1 MLTYRKI
8 KLDENGQKSLYLGR
22 KEKNYSSKKND
33 IGLKKNRTT
42 FNIILSSLFYNQP
55 ESKLSH

>member
-22 KEKNYSSKKND
+22 KKKLQFQKERHRFEKKQND
-33 IGLKKNRTT
+33 IQHNSLLL
-42 FNIILSSLFYNQP
+42 IL
-55 ESKLSH
+55 

>member
-33 IGLKKNRTT
+33 IGLEKKQNDIQH
-42 FNIILSSLFYNQP
+42 NSLLLIL
-55 ESKLSH
+55 